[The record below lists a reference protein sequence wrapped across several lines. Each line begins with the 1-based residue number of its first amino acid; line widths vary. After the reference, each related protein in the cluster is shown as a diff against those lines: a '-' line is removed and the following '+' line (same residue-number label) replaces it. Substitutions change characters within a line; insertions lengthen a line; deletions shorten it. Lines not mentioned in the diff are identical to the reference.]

1 MARNAYI
8 LSGILH
14 AAALGLLFLL
24 AQMPVRQLPPVRRY
38 QPVHLMAP
46 IGPPGSAAKSGR
58 KVDLTKPAPPE
69 AKTEVKPKET
79 LKPETKPVPKSSLR
93 AKEGGKQA
101 PTSTASKSGGGGGG
115 SVNLDGANFPYPY
128 YLSNIQIKILSNFK
142 PAVSGKQAK
151 ELKAVVFFVI
161 DKGGRIS
168 EVKLEDKSGQF
179 LFDQEAQ
186 RAVLRSNPL
195 PALPPAFEADRLG
208 VHFEF
213 VGSP

>member
-1 MARNAYI
+1 MARNSYI

-24 AQMPVRQLPPVRRY
+24 AQMPTKTLPPLRRF
-38 QPVHLMAP
+38 QPVRLMAP
-46 IGPPGSAAKSGR
+46 VGPLGAPGPAGR
-58 KVDLTKPAPPE
+58 KVDLTKPAKP
-69 AKTEVKPKET
+69 ADKTTPKT
-79 LKPETKPVPKSSLR
+79 KAPTKPEPKAVPKSTLKG
-93 AKEGGKQA
+93 KEGSTKEA
-101 PTSTASKSGGGGGG
+101 PSSALASKGGGGG
-115 SVNLDGANFPYPY
+115 SVNLEGANFPYPY

-142 PAVSGKQAK
+142 PAINAKQAK

-186 RAVLRSNPL
+186 RAVLRSSPL